1 MSGLFDSD
9 PKRNPWAG
17 ANLARAPHTRAR
29 ARARAHTFAHFRS
42 FAPLLLLFSSFFRA
56 QAYVGYCSSDAWVG
70 DAGLE
75 SNTWR
80 FQFRGQRILSAT
92 ITALAQNF
100 SLGASGA
107 DKVLLSG
114 CSAGARGAMF
124 SLDYVQALMPR
135 GVVNVMGM
143 LDSPLWVDEL
153 PLSGASGA
161 TMPLQ
166 NETQAVF
173 ALVNAT
179 GRLGS
184 ACAAAYPGA
193 EGWKCLYGQARPAC
207 DALSRCAFCDA
218 LPCHG
223 ICAHAFIP
231 LLRCSIGCRM

>member
-1 MSGLFDSD
+1 
-9 PKRNPWAG
+9 
-17 ANLARAPHTRAR
+17 
-29 ARARAHTFAHFRS
+29 
-42 FAPLLLLFSSFFRA
+42 
-56 QAYVGYCSSDAWVG
+56 VGYCSSDAWVG

-75 SNTWR
+75 SNNWR
-80 FQFRGQRILSAT
+80 FQFRGQRILAAT
-92 ITALAQNF
+92 IDALASNF

-107 DKVLLSG
+107 DRVLLSG

-124 SLDYVQALMPR
+124 SLDYVAPLMPR
-135 GVVNVMGM
+135 GVVDVVGM

-179 GRLGS
+179 ARLGE

-193 EGWKCLYGQARPAC
+193 EGWKCLYGQVRP
-207 DALSRCAFCDA
+207 AFCDA
-218 LPCHG
+218 LLFLCGHS
-223 ICAHAFIP
+223 CAYVSRPA
-231 LLRCSIGCRM
+231 STGCRT